1 MIIPKFIIDQSII
14 NNEKLL
20 LNNILTQQRQLKQT
34 LALFLE
40 KISDGIYNAT
50 DIQDSTSLIS
60 CLDSIKKSFGN
71 IKDNINQILELKK
84 YLDDSSLT
92 SYDSSYFENYNKKYM
107 ELFEKISED
116 NVFYYSFMESLLK
129 YMEVHFPKKSN
140 NAVKTTN
147 NTKEKEFKLEE
158 AKVFNI
164 DDYRIPTE
172 NRKKIV
178 NTVNSTSFS
187 DNISTSVNSSTDF
200 KFSNYLDNINIDNN
214 NNLNYLNS
222 FNNSNYSSNIINTT
236 SETSSNNVNT
246 QIKNEPIN
254 IASNKNTNTG
264 TPNDKILERTL
275 YVSSSHKNAILP
287 YSTVELE
294 NCFSSNP
301 EKYSSIQ
308 DIIDKEYTVSLKNF
322 QNSAISR
329 FKETYNL
336 ARNKSGFSVLKSLSL
351 ANELLFASNV
361 DPIIIRA
368 CKNVNELYIYLS
380 CLEDNILNEFKCFKI
395 IYDT

>member
-14 NNEKLL
+14 NNEKVL

-34 LALFLE
+34 LALYLE

-50 DIQDSTSLIS
+50 DIKDSTSLVS
-60 CLDSIKKSFGN
+60 CLNGIKKSFGN

-129 YMEVHFPKKSN
+129 YMEVRFPESSPN
-140 NAVKTTN
+140 TSPIENTV
-147 NTKEKEFKLEE
+147 TKEKELKLDEV
-158 AKVFNI
+158 KVLSTKDFE
-164 DDYRIPTE
+164 IPNQIKYEQT
-172 NRKKIV
+172 I
-178 NTVNSTSFS
+178 NS
-187 DNISTSVNSSTDF
+187 INSS
-200 KFSNYLDNINIDNN
+200 LDNTAEQP
-214 NNLNYLNS
+214 
-222 FNNSNYSSNIINTT
+222 IIEIPDTMSKEK
-236 SETSSNNVNT
+236 SES
-246 QIKNEPIN
+246 E
-254 IASNKNTNTG
+254 
-264 TPNDKILERTL
+264 LLHERTL
-275 YVSSSHKNAILP
+275 YVSSSHNNAVLP

-294 NCFSSNP
+294 KYFSTNP
-301 EKYSSIQ
+301 EKYNSIQ
-308 DIIDKEYTVSLKNF
+308 DIIDKEYTVSLKKFHNP
-322 QNSAISR
+322 AISR

-336 ARNKSGFSVLKSLSL
+336 ARNKSNFSIIKSFSL
-351 ANELLFASNV
+351 ACELFFSSNV
-361 DPIIIRA
+361 DPVIIRA

-395 IYDT
+395 VYES

>member
-50 DIQDSTSLIS
+50 DVQDSTSLIS
-60 CLDSIKKSFGN
+60 CLDGIKKSFGN
-71 IKDNINQILELKK
+71 IKENINQILELKK

-92 SYDSSYFENYNKKYM
+92 SYDSTYFENYNKKYM

-129 YMEVHFPKKSN
+129 YMEVHFPER
-140 NAVKTTN
+140 VTN
-147 NTKEKEFKLEE
+147 DNTLPEKNTKEPKLKLEE
-158 AKVFNI
+158 VKVLNA
-164 DDYRIPTE
+164 DDFKVPEGKLQNTE
-172 NRKKIV
+172 E
-178 NTVNSTSFS
+178 TNSEIISS
-187 DNISTSVNSSTDF
+187 DNIKHD
-200 KFSNYLDNINIDNN
+200 
-214 NNLNYLNS
+214 
-222 FNNSNYSSNIINTT
+222 TT
-236 SETSSNNVNT
+236 IS
-246 QIKNEPIN
+246 
-254 IASNKNTNTG
+254 
-264 TPNDKILERTL
+264 ERTL

-294 NCFSSNP
+294 NCFSNNP

-308 DIIDKEYTVSLKNF
+308 DIIDKEYTVPLKNF
-322 QNSAISR
+322 KNHAISR

-336 ARNKSGFSVLKSLSL
+336 AKNKSGFSVLKSLSL

-361 DPIIIRA
+361 DPVIIRA
-368 CKNVNELYIYLS
+368 CKNINELYIYLS
-380 CLEDNILNEFKCFKI
+380 CLEDNILNEFRCFKI
-395 IYDT
+395 VYES